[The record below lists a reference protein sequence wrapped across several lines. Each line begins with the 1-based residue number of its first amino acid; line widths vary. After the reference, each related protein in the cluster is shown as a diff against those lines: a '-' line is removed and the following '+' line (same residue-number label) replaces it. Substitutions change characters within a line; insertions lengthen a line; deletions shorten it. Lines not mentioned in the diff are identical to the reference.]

1 MDMFAFERIS
11 REYINTQENKAR
23 LLVPNVQWTV
33 LLNNVFENIDCM
45 EAGRLMFN
53 AVKFVS
59 IHSDI
64 TESDPHSSLSLKTN
78 SE

>member
-45 EAGRLMFN
+45 ETGRLMFN
-53 AVKFVS
+53 TMKFVRMA
-59 IHSDI
+59 
-64 TESDPHSSLSLKTN
+64 
-78 SE
+78 